1 MNPEM
6 QHHGIAAKLIE
17 ETIHYAEE
25 HKMMLSLETHNPE
38 NVAFYQQFGF
48 KTYGVLNKHFDLK
61 QYCLIREAGAPVP
74 LEDMQTHH

>member
-1 MNPEM
+1 M

-25 HKMMLSLETHNPE
+25 YKMMLSLETHNPE

-48 KTYGVLNKHFDLK
+48 KPTACSTSTL
-61 QYCLIREAGAPVP
+61 
-74 LEDMQTHH
+74 T